1 MKAIIIEDEK
11 LAADNLQALIESVD
25 KSIEIIA
32 RIESVRSTVKWLSTN
47 TCDLIFMDIQ
57 LSDGNS
63 FTIFEQVDVKTPIIF
78 TTAYDQCAI
87 KAFKQNSIDYLL
99 KPINKDEL
107 ALSINKFKDLNQSQ
121 PALDIK
127 ALIESIKQ
135 PIQYHERFLVSA
147 GMKLK
152 TMKSVDVAYFYV
164 KENAVFL
171 CSKDNKHYDLD
182 FTLDKLEKILDP
194 NIFFRINRQYI
205 VNIDAIENMI
215 TVSKSR
221 LQLNVNPKAN
231 EDVIVSVNNVHDFRI
246 WLNR

>member
-25 KSIEIIA
+25 KGIEIIA
-32 RIESVRSTVKWLSTN
+32 RIESIRSTVKWLSTN

-78 TTAYDQCAI
+78 TTAYDQYAI